1 MIGKLTGLL
10 DSVAVDSVIVDVQ
23 GVGYIVH
30 TSAQV
35 LSHLPAAGER
45 VTLWIETAVR
55 EDAITLYGFAD
66 PADKLWFRLLT
77 SVQGVGAKAALAVQS
92 VLNAEDIARAVMLA
106 DVAAVTRANGV
117 GKKLAERIVNEL
129 KDKVPKLGSAGVRV
143 PVPAG
148 NGKGRAAAAPDPA
161 GDAVSAL
168 VNLGYGLSDASR
180 AVQAASQKAGDDA
193 SVEALIRMGLGELMK

>member
-10 DSVAVDSVIVDVQ
+10 DSVAADSVIVDVN

-30 TSAQV
+30 TSVQV
-35 LSHLPAAGER
+35 LTHLPAVGEP

-55 EDAITLYGFAD
+55 EDAITLYGFGD
-66 PADKLWFRLLT
+66 PEDKLWFRLLT

-92 VLNAEDIARAVMLA
+92 VLGAEDIARAVMLA
-106 DVAAVTRANGV
+106 DVAAVTQANGV

-129 KDKVPKLGSAGVRV
+129 KDKVPTLGSAGVRM
-143 PVPAG
+143 PAPAVVG
-148 NGKGRAAAAPDPA
+148 EGRRPAAPDHA
-161 GDAVSAL
+161 TDAVSAL

-180 AVQAASQKAGDDA
+180 AVQVAAQKAGEGAD
-193 SVEALIRMGLGELMK
+193 VEALIPLALGELVR

>member
-1 MIGKLTGLL
+1 MIGKLTGVL
-10 DSVAVDSVIVDVQ
+10 DSVAADSAIVDVQ

-30 TSAQV
+30 ASAQV
-35 LSHLPAAGER
+35 LAHLPSPGER
-45 VTLWIETAVR
+45 VTFWIETAVR

-66 PADKLWFRLLT
+66 PADKLWFKLLT

-92 VLNAEDIARAVMLA
+92 VLSAEDIARAVMLA

-129 KDKVPKLGSAGVRV
+129 KDKAPAFGAAGLR
-143 PVPAG
+143 PPAPALS
-148 NGKGRAAAAPDPA
+148 GKGKQAAALDHA

-180 AVQAASQKAGDDA
+180 AVQAAAQKSGDGA
-193 SVEALIRMGLGELMK
+193 PVEALIRLGLSELMK